1 MDGATAS
8 RLVGFE
14 IGRAAFSWRPIL
26 EGEIPVA
33 ELARLTGRDRD
44 GIVG

>member
-14 IGRAAFSWRPIL
+14 IGRAGFSWRPIL
-26 EGEIPVA
+26 EGEVPVA
-33 ELARLTGRDRD
+33 ELTRLTGRDQD